1 MRVGKSAAASLRA
14 IDRGGLMLNRGTGV
28 SAYQQIDLET
38 AVQTAD
44 PHRLILMLFDGAL
57 MAMAQAELAIEQRN
71 IPQRAAAI
79 NKAVAIIIEGLKAS
93 LDMEAGGELADRLS
107 ALYDYIAER
116 LLHANALNISAPLL
130 EAMGLLRIIRDA
142 WAEMPEEARQK
153 AYVRRE
159 S

>member
-1 MRVGKSAAASLRA
+1 
-14 IDRGGLMLNRGTGV
+14 MLHRNTGV
-28 SAYQQIDLET
+28 SAYQQVDLET

-57 MAMAQAELAIEQRN
+57 MAIAQAEVAIEQRN

-79 NKAVAIIIEGLKAS
+79 NKAIAIVIEGLKAA
-93 LDMEAGGELADRLS
+93 LDLEAGGELADRLA

-116 LLHANALNISAPLL
+116 LTHANALNNAAPLK
-130 EAMGLLRIIRDA
+130 EAANLLRTIRDA
-142 WAEMPEEARQK
+142 WAEMPEEARK
-153 AYVRRE
+153 KTYAT

>member
-1 MRVGKSAAASLRA
+1 
-14 IDRGGLMLNRGTGV
+14 MLNRNTGV
-28 SAYQQIDLET
+28 SAYQQVDLET

-57 MAMAQAELAIEQRN
+57 MAIAQAEVAIEQRN

-79 NKAVAIIIEGLKAS
+79 NKAIAIVIEGLKAA
-93 LDMEAGGELADRLS
+93 LDPEAGGELADRLA

-116 LLHANALNISAPLL
+116 LTHANALNNAAPLK
-130 EAMGLLRIIRDA
+130 EAANLLRTIRDA
-142 WAEMPEEARQK
+142 WAEMPEEARK
-153 AYVRRE
+153 KTYAT